1 MNKRERLGVTF
12 IILCFALYC
21 ALSVLQVISQ
31 GRTITLDRAQE
42 INAIFEQHMR
52 GEVEIT
58 ERELNN
64 LIKEYHKP
72 IREVEE

>member
-1 MNKRERLGVTF
+1 MNKRQTLGVTF
-12 IILCFALYC
+12 IILCFALYGL
-21 ALSVLQVISQ
+21 LSVLEAINQ
-31 GRTITLDRAQE
+31 GRYITLGRLRE

-58 ERELNN
+58 EREMND

-72 IREVEE
+72 IKEVKE

>member
-1 MNKRERLGVTF
+1 MFTF
-12 IILCFALYC
+12 IILCFALYGL
-21 ALSVLQVISQ
+21 LSVLEVIDQ
-31 GRTITLDRAQE
+31 GRYITLDRAQE

-58 ERELNN
+58 ERELNE

-72 IREVEE
+72 IREVKE